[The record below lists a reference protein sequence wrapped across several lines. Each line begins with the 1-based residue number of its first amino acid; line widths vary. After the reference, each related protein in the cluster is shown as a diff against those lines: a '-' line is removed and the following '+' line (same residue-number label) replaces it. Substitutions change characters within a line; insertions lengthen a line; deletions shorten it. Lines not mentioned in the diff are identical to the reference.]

1 VKLKKDLLL
10 LSLLASVTPA
20 ALHAQTAPESV
31 AADDEFTVDEL
42 VVSAGQRP
50 RGAVIGDIQPEQVFS
65 PAEIRSFGVSSINE
79 LLAELGPETT
89 SGRGGPPVVLLNG
102 RRISGM
108 GELRD
113 IPTEAIVRVEV
124 LPEEVA
130 LKYGYAANQKV
141 VNFVLRQRFRATTT
155 QAAIAAPTEGGQFTP
170 SVNASVLR
178 LNRDGR
184 MNLGVRYE
192 RSDALF
198 ESDRDI
204 LPAPANAPYDLVG
217 NVTST
222 TPGAEIDPQLSA
234 LAGRPVTTAGV
245 PLSAQSGRPA
255 LADFSPTANV
265 SDISKQRSLLPATEQ
280 LSINAVYNR
289 MIFGDVSAT
298 VNATASLSD
307 SDSRRGVAQ
316 GRLTV
321 PTGNPFSPFGEDVVL
336 YRYFGELGP
345 LRQSSREIS
354 GRLAA
359 TLDGAVAKWRWNL
372 TAAYD
377 HGDTRTR
384 TDRGVDLSDLQATIT
399 ADDPAINPFA
409 PLGDFPF
416 LRDSARSVTDTG
428 TADLL
433 FTGVPLRLPA
443 GDLSTSLKLGLG
455 ADRLSSTSRR
465 AGVESRAVLSRETG
479 AARLNVDV
487 PLTSVRNAVLP
498 QVGDLSANLNVAVEH
513 LSDFGALNTYGGG
526 LTWTPVKPVNLI
538 VSYTDE
544 ETAPTMGQLG
554 GPTVVTPESREF
566 DFQTGQTVEVAR
578 VTGGNPT
585 LRAEDKRTLKLGL
598 TVRPPQVSGLSVT
611 ANYFRTRSRDPIAAF
626 PTSTADIESA
636 FPDRFLRDA
645 DGTLL
650 RVDARPIN
658 FQSQASDQVRWG
670 FNFSRQIGKTPQP
683 TPEQLAAM
691 RVQAERRAA
700 AAAGGGDGPRDPDQ
714 RGGPPSDRGGEPRP
728 PGSAFGD
735 GPRGPRGPGGPGG
748 PGGFGSR
755 GFGAARAARLQLAV
769 YHTVH
774 LREEVVIRDGLPP
787 IDLLKGGSISATGG
801 VPEHEVEVQTG
812 FTKNG
817 MGARLSAKWRSGTS
831 VDGGTGAAS
840 QLRFSDLTTVNLR
853 LFADLGL
860 QRELVQAYPFFRGS
874 RVSLSVTNL
883 FNERLDVR
891 DAAGATPIR
900 YQPDYLDPLGRSVQ
914 LTFRKQFFPPRR
926 PS

>member
-1 VKLKKDLLL
+1 VRLKNNLLL

-20 ALHAQTAPESV
+20 ALHAQAAPETAPY
-31 AADDEFTVDEL
+31 AGDEEVTVDEL

-50 RGAVIGDIQPEQVFS
+50 RGSVIGDIQPEQVFS
-65 PAEIRSFGVSSINE
+65 PAEIRSFGVNSISD
-79 LLAELGPETT
+79 LLAELTPETT
-89 SGRGGPPVVLLNG
+89 SGRGGAPVVLLNG

-113 IPTEAIVRVEV
+113 IPTEAIARVEV

-155 QAAIAAPTEGGQFTP
+155 QAAVAAPTEGGQFTP
-170 SVNASVLR
+170 SAGASVLR

-184 MNLGVRYE
+184 MNLGVKYE
-192 RSDALF
+192 RSDSLF

-204 LPAPANAPYDLVG
+204 LPAPANRPYDVVG
-217 NVTST
+217 NLTST
-222 TPGAEIDPQLSA
+222 TPGAEIDPRLSA
-234 LAGRPVTTAGV
+234 LAGQAVTTAGV
-245 PLSAQSGRPA
+245 PVSAQSGLPA

-280 LSINAVYNR
+280 LSLNAVYNR

-298 VNATASLSD
+298 VNATASLAD
-307 SDSRRGVAQ
+307 SDSRRGLAQ
-316 GRLTV
+316 GRLTI
-321 PTGNPFSPFGEDVVL
+321 PADNPFSPFSDDVLL
-336 YRYFGELGP
+336 YRYFGEFGP
-345 LRQSSREIS
+345 LRQSSREIT

-359 TLDGAVAKWRWNL
+359 TLDGDVAKWRWNL

-377 HGDTRTR
+377 HGHTR
-384 TDRGVDLSDLQATIT
+384 TDTDRGLNLGDLQAAIT

-409 PLGDFPF
+409 PLGAFPF
-416 LRDSARSVTDTG
+416 LRDRATSVTDTG

-433 FTGVPLRLPA
+433 FTGAPLRLPA
-443 GDLSTSLKLGLG
+443 GDLSTSLKVGLG
-455 ADRLSSTSRR
+455 ADRLSSTSLR
-465 AGVESRAVLSRETG
+465 AGVESHGVLSRESG
-479 AARLNVDV
+479 SARLNVDV
-487 PLTSVRNAVLP
+487 PLTSVRNHVLP
-498 QVGDLSANLNVAVEH
+498 QVGDLSANLNVAVDH
-513 LSDFGALNTYGGG
+513 LSDFGSLRTYGGG

-538 VSYTDE
+538 ASYTDE
-544 ETAPTMGQLG
+544 EAAPTMAQLG
-554 GPTVVTPESREF
+554 GPTVVTPDSREF

-578 VTGGNPT
+578 VTGGNPS
-585 LRAEDKRTLKLGL
+585 LRAEDKRTLKLGV

-626 PTSTADIESA
+626 PTSTAAIESA

-645 DGTLL
+645 DGALL

-691 RVQAERRAA
+691 RVQAERR
-700 AAAGGGDGPRDPDQ
+700 DRDQP
-714 RGGPPSDRGGEPRP
+714 GGPPSNRDGEPRP
-728 PGSAFGD
+728 PGGAVGD
-735 GPRGPRGPGGPGG
+735 GPRGPGGPR
-748 PGGFGSR
+748 GFGR
-755 GFGAARAARLQLAV
+755 GFGAARATRLQVAV

-774 LREEVVIRDGLPP
+774 LREEIVIRDGLPP
-787 IDLLKGGSISATGG
+787 IDLLNGGSISATGG
-801 VPEHEVEVQTG
+801 EPEQEVEVQAG
-812 FTKNG
+812 LTKNG
-817 MGARLSAKWRSGTS
+817 LGARLSAKWRSGTT
-831 VDGGTGAAS
+831 VDGGAGPAS

-860 QRELVQAYPFFRGS
+860 QRELVQAAPFFRGA
-874 RVSLSVTNL
+874 RLSLSVTNL

-891 DAAGATPIR
+891 DATGATPIR

-914 LTFRKQFFPPRR
+914 LTFRKQFFPPRPPR
-926 PS
+926 TPS